1 MGCQICHSSCT
12 VCRSSSD
19 SSATELRRCPLIIVG
34 IVLVPLAHGGIEA
47 VLCNSDPLTKDRG
60 LEGQRSKVALHL
72 LYVVLAEKLQIFDA
86 AVFAVVDRNGAHLIE
101 VAVKATQV
109 AFEIWRHTFALC
121 VKGAYALLCALYLID
136 CGLNG
141 FDKLHVHFVAVM

>member
-34 IVLVPLAHGGIEA
+34 IVLVPLAHGGIET

-86 AVFAVVDRNGAHLIE
+86 AVFAVIDRHGAHLIKI
-101 VAVKATQV
+101 AVKATQV
-109 AFEIWRHTFALC
+109 AFEIWRHTFAFC
-121 VKGAYALLCALYLID
+121 VKGAYALLDTPYFID
-136 CGLNG
+136 CGLDG
-141 FDKLHVHFVAVM
+141 CYQLRVHLVAVM

>member
-34 IVLVPLAHGGIEA
+34 IVLVPLAHGGIET

-72 LYVVLAEKLQIFDA
+72 LDVVLSEKLQVLNRGIL
-86 AVFAVVDRNGAHLIE
+86 AVVDRNGAHLIE
-101 VAVKATQV
+101 VAVKATEV
-109 AFEIWRHTFALC
+109 AFEVSGHRRAFG
-121 VKGAYALLCALYLID
+121 VEGAYSLLRPPNLID
-136 CGLNG
+136 RGLDG
-141 FDKLHVHFVAVM
+141 CYQLRVHLVAVM

>member
-34 IVLVPLAHGGIEA
+34 IVLVPLAHGGIET

-72 LYVVLAEKLQIFDA
+72 LYVVLTEKLQVLNRGIL
-86 AVFAVVDRNGAHLIE
+86 AVIDRDGAHLIE

-109 AFEIWRHTFALC
+109 TFEIRRHRLPRSI
-121 VKGAYALLCALYLID
+121 KGAYALLDTPYFID
-136 CGLNG
+136 CGLDG
-141 FDKLHVHFVAVM
+141 CYQLRVHLVAVM